1 MSVGA
6 APAPAPAPGA
16 LRSAGVLRDG
26 GGGRYC
32 LEGEVTLATV
42 TGLRGAGLQAF
53 AHARGPIEVDLSRV
67 GRADSGALALLVD
80 WLAWAR
86 SAHRVLKFSAP
97 PAALLALA
105 RLSDVEDLLL
115 GTGK

>member
-1 MSVGA
+1 M
-6 APAPAPAPGA
+6 
-16 LRSAGVLRDG
+16 LRDG
-26 GGGRYC
+26 GGGRYR
-32 LEGEVTLATV
+32 LEGAVTLATV

-53 AHARGPIEVDLSRV
+53 AHTPGPIEVDLSGV

-86 SAHRVLKFSAP
+86 TAHRVLKFSAP

-115 GTGK
+115 GTAT